1 MSTENIVTKTTKT
14 LESIVS
20 EPEPEL
26 PKRTPKW
33 FKEYMNINTIGR
45 TIGLSIFA
53 AFVTGLGG
61 FGGFPQTPVL
71 FKQLYEYFPSIRWLI
86 LFLLIWQG
94 GGGAAF
100 TRKAF
105 FLSIFTTLVIFLIYQ
120 IPFVKYGWNINQQP
134 IDNQRGAEII
144 VKRKRNQDQD
154 EDEIEV
160 EEQII
165 KTAFKKKKYIT
176 KTPKQ
181 ELVNLYNEKE
191 LSVIDI
197 ETSHGQELQKFIDS
211 LDNEMTKTIELKES
225 TPNYDQEWKTL
236 PKVKG
241 NYYQKQYNSLNTNAI
256 ENNDLVSEKPE
267 NLYADNTPY
276 QQYNNFWNK
285 QEQN

>member
-1 MSTENIVTKTTKT
+1 MSTETIITKTTKT

-33 FKEYMNINTIGR
+33 FKEYMNLNTIGR

-53 AFVTGLGG
+53 AFVTGLSG

-71 FKQLYEYFPSIRWLI
+71 FKQLYEKFPSIRWLI

-94 GGGAAF
+94 GGGATF
-100 TRKAF
+100 TTKAF
-105 FLSIFTTLVIFLIYQ
+105 FLSIITTLIIFLIYQ
-120 IPFVKYGWNINQQP
+120 IPFVKYGWYLNEIPTDNERSNQV
-134 IDNQRGAEII
+134 I
-144 VKRKRNQDQD
+144 VKKNKD
-154 EDEIEV
+154 EDEVEV

-165 KTAFKKKKYIT
+165 KTSFKKKKFIP

>member
-1 MSTENIVTKTTKT
+1 MSTESIITKTTKT

-71 FKQLYEYFPSIRWLI
+71 FKQLYEKFPSIRWLI

-105 FLSIFTTLVIFLIYQ
+105 FLSIITTLIIFLIYQ
-120 IPFVKYGWNINQQP
+120 IPFVKYGWYLNEIP
-134 IDNQRGAEII
+134 TDNERSYQVI
-144 VKRKRNQDQD
+144 VK
-154 EDEIEV
+154 
-160 EEQII
+160 
-165 KTAFKKKKYIT
+165 KKI
-176 KTPKQ
+176 
-181 ELVNLYNEKE
+181 
-191 LSVIDI
+191 
-197 ETSHGQELQKFIDS
+197 
-211 LDNEMTKTIELKES
+211 
-225 TPNYDQEWKTL
+225 
-236 PKVKG
+236 
-241 NYYQKQYNSLNTNAI
+241 
-256 ENNDLVSEKPE
+256 
-267 NLYADNTPY
+267 
-276 QQYNNFWNK
+276 
-285 QEQN
+285 

>member
-1 MSTENIVTKTTKT
+1 MSTETIITKTTKT

-33 FKEYMNINTIGR
+33 FKEYMNLNTIGR

-53 AFVTGLGG
+53 AFVTGLSG

-71 FKQLYEYFPSIRWLI
+71 FKQLYEKFPSIRWLI

-94 GGGAAF
+94 GGGATF
-100 TRKAF
+100 TTKAF
-105 FLSIFTTLVIFLIYQ
+105 FLSIITTLIIFLIYQ
-120 IPFVKYGWNINQQP
+120 IPFVKYGWYLNEIPTDNERSNQV
-134 IDNQRGAEII
+134 I
-144 VKRKRNQDQD
+144 VKKNKD
-154 EDEIEV
+154 EDEVEV

-165 KTAFKKKKYIT
+165 KTSFKKKKFIP

-241 NYYQKQYNSLNTNAI
+241 NYYKKQYNSLNINAI

>member
-1 MSTENIVTKTTKT
+1 MSTESIITKTTKT

-71 FKQLYEYFPSIRWLI
+71 FKQLYEKFPSIRWLI

-105 FLSIFTTLVIFLIYQ
+105 FLSIITTLIIFLIYQ
-120 IPFVKYGWNINQQP
+120 IPFVKYGWYLNEIP
-134 IDNQRGAEII
+134 TDNERSYQVI
-144 VKRKRNQDQD
+144 VKKKRNQD
-154 EDEIEV
+154 EDEVEV

-165 KTAFKKKKYIT
+165 KTSFKKKKFIP
-176 KTPKQ
+176 KIPKQ

-241 NYYQKQYNSLNTNAI
+241 NYYKKQYNSLNTNAI
-256 ENNDLVSEKPE
+256 ENNDLVSKKPE

>member
-14 LESIVS
+14 LQSIVT
-20 EPEPEL
+20 EPKPEL

-33 FKEYMNINTIGR
+33 FKKYINLNTISR
-45 TIGLSIFA
+45 TIGLSILV

-61 FGGFPQTPVL
+61 FGGFPQTPIL
-71 FKQLYEYFPSIRWLI
+71 FKQLYEYFPSIRWFI

-94 GGGAAF
+94 GGGASF
-100 TRKAF
+100 TKKAF
-105 FLSIFTTLVIFLIYQ
+105 FLSIITTLIIYLIYQ
-120 IPFVKYGWNINQQP
+120 IPFVKYGWNLDEHPTDNERSNQV
-134 IDNQRGAEII
+134 II
-144 VKRKRNQDQD
+144 IKKD
-154 EDEIEV
+154 EDEDEDEVKV

-165 KTAFKKKKYIT
+165 KTAYKKKKFIT
-176 KTPKQ
+176 KIPKQ

-241 NYYQKQYNSLNTNAI
+241 NYYQKQYNSINTNAI

-267 NLYADNTPY
+267 KLYADNTPY
-276 QQYNNFWNK
+276 QEYNNFWNK